1 MSKPY
6 QLATISVILGAALAV
21 CAWLAW
27 WLASLALGAETWEQ
41 APALGLALGVGT
53 VAAAVGALVA
63 TLLNRTSA
71 TSVEPAQRIDIAT
84 FANDPTPRASK
95 DEIER
100 VQKKKLNENQL
111 KARVSPAMRWHSM
124 STELETLLRG
134 THVGKPIYQI
144 LHPEDVPAVD
154 QAFTNARSDR
164 EMHRVMCRLLVSDQ
178 PPPVLKSGK
187 KSLRSD
193 TKLLPPLTPGSFAY
207 VRIDVRS
214 KHNRQGEFDG
224 FACQFID
231 MTAVVLQKEMELQ
244 VARKMLHRAKKR
256 LRNVSRD
263 MDRLKLSYRE
273 LYQQAPVM
281 YFSLDRDGRF
291 VTFNDTFLVML
302 GHRRGELQNKD
313 YTLILTPEAL
323 TSYVAISESMPS
335 HAGELETKWQRKD
348 GTQFDVWLH
357 TVPVYDE
364 AGNFVRCRNAA
375 LDLSEKNRLANELRA
390 RGDELERTNE
400 SLRTINNELEAFTHV
415 VSHDLKEPLRTLQA
429 YSHLLAEEHAAE
441 LGPDGF
447 QYVNHLI
454 RASRRLGALIDELL
468 NLSQAGRITHTPKAF
483 NLNQIVATVRQDL
496 VDLIQRK
503 EAMILTEGS
512 LPDVVGDPARITQLV
527 TNLVA
532 NGLKYN
538 NNAAPR
544 VVVGATQHNDEP
556 SRAVIYVR
564 DNGIGIDPAFHQQV
578 FGIFRRLHQ
587 NEEFEGTGAGLAICK
602 KIVEAHG
609 GRIWVES
616 QPGAGATFYFTLPR
630 SPLMAASPA
639 LASAPEVSAEPPSS
653 PRQKSSPATEII
665 VQSPS
670 IVLVEDQ
677 SDVGMIIQKLGKRD
691 GIDVTWFPTA
701 EEAFAY
707 LHEHGADLL
716 LFDVNLPGIS
726 GVELCRRVR
735 ALPHLQETPVALFTP
750 DQEGDKLQALR
761 EAGAEIFL
769 TKDLLCEP
777 TVWQQTIRDLLEQI
791 RAAAPLGNRVEF
803 RQAVT

>member
-1 MSKPY
+1 MSKSF
-6 QLATISVILGAALAV
+6 QHAAISVVLGAALAV

-27 WLASLALGAETWEQ
+27 WLASLALGAEAWDQ
-41 APALGLALGVGT
+41 APALGLALGVGAI
-53 VAAAVGALVA
+53 AAATGATVA
-63 TLLNRTSA
+63 TLLNRSA
-71 TSVEPAQRIDIAT
+71 ATKMEPAERLDVST
-84 FANDPTPRASK
+84 FASEPALRASSN
-95 DEIER
+95 EPER
-100 VQKKKLNENQL
+100 VQKKKPLDKNPL
-111 KARVSPAMRWHSM
+111 RARVTPAMRWHGM
-124 STELETLLRG
+124 STELESLLRG
-134 THVGKPIYQI
+134 SHVGKPIYQI

-154 QAFTNARSDR
+154 QAFTNARSGRDVQ
-164 EMHRVMCRLLVSDQ
+164 RVLCRLLIAEQ
-178 PPPVLKSGK
+178 PTPVLKPGK
-187 KSLRSD
+187 KTLRSD
-193 TKLLPPLTPGSFAY
+193 TKILPPLTPGSFAY
-207 VRIDVRS
+207 VRIDVVG
-214 KHNRQGEFDG
+214 KHNRRGVLIG
-224 FACQFID
+224 FTCQFID
-231 MTAVVLQKEMELQ
+231 MTSVVLQKEMELQ
-244 VARKMLHRAKKR
+244 IARKLLRRAKKR
-256 LRNVSRD
+256 LRNVGRD

-291 VTFNDTFLVML
+291 VTFNDTFLAML
-302 GHRRGELQNKD
+302 GYRRDELQNKD
-313 YTLILTPEAL
+313 YKLILTPEVL
-323 TSYVAISESMPS
+323 TSYLAISESMPS
-335 HAGELETKWQRKD
+335 QAGELETIWRRKD

-390 RGDELERTNE
+390 RGDELERTNQ

-454 RASRRLGALIDELL
+454 RASRRLGTLIDELL
-468 NLSQAGRITHTPKAF
+468 NLSQAGRSTHAPKAF

-538 NNAAPR
+538 NSAAPK
-544 VVVGATQHNDEP
+544 VVVGAAQHHEDP
-556 SRAVIYVR
+556 TRAVVYIR
-564 DNGIGIDPAFHQQV
+564 DNGIGIDPAFHQQI

-609 GRIWVES
+609 GNIWVES
-616 QPGAGATFYFTLPR
+616 QLGVGATFYFTLPR
-630 SPLMAASPA
+630 SPFVATPV
-639 LASAPEVSAEPPSS
+639 PTPKEEAEQPSS
-653 PRQKSSPATEII
+653 RRQTSNAAKEEVTPRT
-665 VQSPS
+665 

-691 GIDVTWFPTA
+691 GIEVTWFPTA

-726 GVELCRRVR
+726 GIELCRRVR

-750 DQEGDKLQALR
+750 DQDAHKLQALR
-761 EAGAEIFL
+761 EAGAEFFL

-777 TVWQQTIRDLLEQI
+777 TVWQQRIRELLEQI
-791 RAAAPLGNRVEF
+791 RAATAH
-803 RQAVT
+803 

>member
-1 MSKPY
+1 V
-6 QLATISVILGAALAV
+6 T
-21 CAWLAW
+21 
-27 WLASLALGAETWEQ
+27 
-41 APALGLALGVGT
+41 PAL
-53 VAAAVGALVA
+53 
-63 TLLNRTSA
+63 RWDSMTS
-71 TSVEPAQRIDIAT
+71 
-84 FANDPTPRASK
+84 
-95 DEIER
+95 
-100 VQKKKLNENQL
+100 
-111 KARVSPAMRWHSM
+111 
-124 STELETLLRG
+124 ELETLLRG
-134 THVGKPIYQI
+134 PHVGKPIYQI

-154 QAFTNARSDR
+154 QAFTSARDG
-164 EMHRVMCRLLVSDQ
+164 HDVQRVMCRLLIADQ
-178 PPPVLKSGK
+178 AEPRLKPGK
-187 KSLRSD
+187 KTLRSD
-193 TKLLPPLTPGSFAY
+193 TKVLPPLTPGSFAY
-207 VRIDVRS
+207 VRVEVRS
-214 KHNRQGEFDG
+214 NRNRQDKFVG
-224 FACQFID
+224 FVCQFID
-231 MTAVVLQKEMELQ
+231 LTSVVLQKELEVQ
-244 VARKMLHRAKKR
+244 VARRMVRRAKKR
-256 LRNVSRD
+256 LRNVGRD

-291 VTFNDTFLVML
+291 VTFNDTFLATL
-302 GHRRGELQNKD
+302 GYRRGELQNKD
-313 YTLILTPEAL
+313 YKLILTPEVLA
-323 TSYVAISESMPS
+323 SYVAISESMPS
-335 HAGELETKWQRKD
+335 QAGELETKWQCKD

-390 RGDELERTNE
+390 RGDELERTNQ

-454 RASRRLGALIDELL
+454 RASRRLGTLIDELL
-468 NLSQAGRITHTPKAF
+468 NLSQAGRITHAPKAF

-496 VDLIQRK
+496 VDLIQRR

-512 LPDVVGDPARITQLV
+512 LPDVAGDPARITQLV

-538 NNAAPR
+538 DSAAPR
-544 VVVGATQHNDEP
+544 VVVGAGQHNDDP

-564 DNGIGIDPAFHQQV
+564 DNGIGIDPAFHQQI

-616 QPGAGATFYFTLPR
+616 QLGVGATFYFTLPR
-630 SPLMAASPA
+630 SPFVAAPV
-639 LASAPEVSAEPPSS
+639 APPKEEAAEQPSS
-653 PRQKSSPATEII
+653 RRQKSSAANDDVKPPT
-665 VQSPS
+665 

-677 SDVGMIIQKLGKRD
+677 SDVGMIIQKLGNRD
-691 GIDVTWFPTA
+691 GIEVTWFPTA

-726 GVELCRRVR
+726 GIELCRRVR
-735 ALPHLQETPVALFTP
+735 ALPHLHETPVALFTP
-750 DQEGDKLQALR
+750 DQDAQKLQALR
-761 EAGAEIFL
+761 EAGAEFFL

-777 TVWQQTIRDLLEQI
+777 TVWQQRIRELLEQI
-791 RAAAPLGNRVEF
+791 RAATPH
-803 RQAVT
+803 